1 MLSAVILC
9 RLSAAKDGTIAHSSS
24 PLQHQKMQPE
34 ATLSKNVQKGPSKPL
49 PKALVP
55 SIHAEEEELE
65 FVSPPF
71 RKRKTNALG
80 MRHQENQI
88 PRQIH
93 TAIKTS
99 KQNNDTAAHGLSS
112 TVKNVA
118 VPATENVVDN
128 NGEVKENIGNVEKE
142 ELKVQTATLKL
153 VTWLRNRLRKRLGEL
168 AELEGALKKLKN
180 VATHFE
186 ISTTRAESERATE
199 IRKKGTSQK
208 ELARFRLKL
217 VEPDVQLK
225 IVGDQAKKLEWK
237 MQDRVKTYDALG
249 KMQAEL
255 ESKLREAGFSHWL
268 EARGQRYL
276 PETAVGV
283 LSKSTEILEPVIEG
297 IGKAVA
303 IDNHLAREVDDIIP
317 IVHSPLLTGV
327 VSDVFVLV
335 PLIPVIALAGRITF
349 MVHRMTVVQFI
360 FYLSAVFAAQCLA
373 FFLASVALGEEA
385 IQYFLKANEPAA
397 IASIFLIAG
406 LYSCFLLLHVLTAL
420 VDSSARNFAHLT
432 SAAGIG
438 YLCHTHVFRRAVL
451 NQDIHVPVVMHV
463 AFCVAFLF
471 ILTDRNLTL
480 GYHFPFQK
488 AMKQVL
494 DDVNDWM
501 EETIQAMKI
510 SIMGENETLYIE
522 RNEGAEY
529 GEHSGTSPRYAREEG
544 NYYCGTPQNRP
555 LAMGESRGSSFSV
568 ATSLHGR
575 SARHPSN

>member
-1 MLSAVILC
+1 M
-9 RLSAAKDGTIAHSSS
+9 
-24 PLQHQKMQPE
+24 
-34 ATLSKNVQKGPSKPL
+34 
-49 PKALVP
+49 
-55 SIHAEEEELE
+55 
-65 FVSPPF
+65 
-71 RKRKTNALG
+71 
-80 MRHQENQI
+80 
-88 PRQIH
+88 
-93 TAIKTS
+93 
-99 KQNNDTAAHGLSS
+99 
-112 TVKNVA
+112 
-118 VPATENVVDN
+118 VDN
-128 NGEVKENIGNVEKE
+128 NGKVKEKIGNVEKE
-142 ELKVQTATLKL
+142 ELKVQTATVKL

-168 AELEGALKKLKN
+168 AELEEALKKLEN

-186 ISTTRAESERATE
+186 LSTTRAESERANE
-199 IRKKGTSQK
+199 IKKKVTSQK
-208 ELARFRLKL
+208 ELASFRLQL

-225 IVGDQAKKLEWK
+225 IVGDQAKKLEKK
-237 MQDRVKTYDALG
+237 MQDRIKTYDALG

-303 IDNHLAREVDDIIP
+303 IDYRLAREVDDIIP

-335 PLIPVIALAGRITF
+335 PLIPVLALAGRITF
-349 MVHRMTVVQFI
+349 SVHRMTVVQFI

-373 FFLASVALGEEA
+373 FFLASAALGEEA
-385 IQYFLKANEPAA
+385 IQYCLKSNEPAA
-397 IASIFLIAG
+397 MASIFLLAG
-406 LYSCFLLLHVLTAL
+406 LYSCFILLHILAAL
-420 VDSSARNFAHLT
+420 IDSSARNFAHLT
-432 SAAGIG
+432 VVVGIG
-438 YLCHTHVFRRAVL
+438 YLCHIHVFRRAVL
-451 NQDIHVPVVMHV
+451 NQDIHVPVVIHV
-463 AFCVAFLF
+463 AFCIAFLF

-494 DDVNDWM
+494 DDVYDWI

-510 SIMGENETLYIE
+510 SIIGENKNLYLE
-522 RNEGAEY
+522 RDEGDEF
-529 GEHSGTSPRYAREEG
+529 GEHSEASPRHTREEG
-544 NYYCGTPQNRP
+544 KYYCGTPRNRP

-575 SARHPSN
+575 SSRHASN